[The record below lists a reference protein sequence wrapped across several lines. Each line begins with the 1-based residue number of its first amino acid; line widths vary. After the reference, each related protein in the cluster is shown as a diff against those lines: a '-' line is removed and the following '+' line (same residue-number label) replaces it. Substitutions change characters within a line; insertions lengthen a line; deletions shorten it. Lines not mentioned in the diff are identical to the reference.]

1 MASYEILVTQY
12 VTRTILVT
20 VNADSPEAAIA
31 EGIKIARPIQDADW
45 DLHDGPVHAE
55 GKVIEPLSA
64 TRVVTVPAHS
74 RPANG
79 TKTLTASEVLQIADE
94 AYEGGEM
101 RISELVSVGE
111 RGDSLA
117 DFLANELRDVL
128 KDDDDPTHAA
138 IRALQTAKDQIDN
151 VIGALLA
158 HR

>member
-12 VTRTILVT
+12 VTRTIHVT

-31 EGIKIARPIQDADW
+31 EGIKTARPIQDADW

-55 GKVIEPLSA
+55 GKIIKPLSA
-64 TRVVTVPAHS
+64 TSALTVPTHN
-74 RPANG
+74 RTANG
-79 TKTLTASEVLQIADE
+79 TKTLSASEVLQIADE

-128 KDDDDPTHAA
+128 KDEVDPIHAA
-138 IRALQTAKDQIDN
+138 IRAMQTAKDQIDN